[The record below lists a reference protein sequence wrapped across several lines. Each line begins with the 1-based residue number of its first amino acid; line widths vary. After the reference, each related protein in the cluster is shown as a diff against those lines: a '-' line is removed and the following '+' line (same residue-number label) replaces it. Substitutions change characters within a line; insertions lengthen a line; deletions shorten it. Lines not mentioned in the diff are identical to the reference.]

1 MSTRHA
7 SAAFSILF
15 HGDRPM
21 LRSCGHPVIYIYEG
35 EGVMRKFERFRRVT
49 KGRAMSILTAGATA
63 LLSAVLLS
71 TPALAGEWRANS
83 TGVWYVN
90 DDGSYPTYAWQ
101 WIDGDGDGV
110 YQCFAFDEN
119 GYLMLNQTTPD
130 GYLVGEAG
138 AWFDGVTPVT
148 RTYPVGTYVAPTPIE
163 GLRKYGYAS
172 DGTRLVTSRTGSKT
186 NASNKTNSS
195 SNKNNK
201 NTSTNKTHSSSSKNN
216 SSVFNKPNAG
226 NTASVSK
233 KDLVT
238 NKITVGKT
246 DANGDGTTTGTGTS
260 ANASTRVDPSTTAPS
275 TSGFGP
281 SVPKKNTSSSS
292 ASGPQTVI
300 TNSDGP
306 NRGGSITTENR

>member
-1 MSTRHA
+1 
-7 SAAFSILF
+7 
-15 HGDRPM
+15 
-21 LRSCGHPVIYIYEG
+21 
-35 EGVMRKFERFRRVT
+35 MRKFERFRRVT
-49 KGRAMSILTAGATA
+49 KARVMSVLTAGATA

-83 TGVWYVN
+83 TGFWYIN

-148 RTYPVGTYVAPTPIE
+148 RTYPVGTYVPPTPIE

-172 DGTRLVTSRTGSKT
+172 DGTRLVTSRTGSKST
-186 NASNKTNSS
+186 SKNSSSS
-195 SNKNNK
+195 SNKND
-201 NTSTNKTHSSSSKNN
+201 TTSSTNKTHSSSSKNN
-216 SSVFNKPNAG
+216 SSVLNKPNAG

-246 DANGDGTTTGTGTS
+246 DANGDGTTTGIGSSAATS
-260 ANASTRVDPSTTAPS
+260 TTERVDPSTTAPS

-300 TNSDGP
+300 TNSNGP
-306 NRGGSITTENR
+306 NRGSSVTTEKR

>member
-1 MSTRHA
+1 
-7 SAAFSILF
+7 
-15 HGDRPM
+15 M

-35 EGVMRKFERFRRVT
+35 ESVMRKFERFRRVT
-49 KGRAMSILTAGATA
+49 KARVMSILTAGTTV

-83 TGVWYVN
+83 TGFWYIN

-110 YQCFAFDEN
+110 YQCFAFDES

-163 GLRKYGYAS
+163 GLQKYGYAS

-216 SSVFNKPNAG
+216 SSVLNKPNAG

-260 ANASTRVDPSTTAPS
+260 ANASTTERVDPSTTAPS

-306 NRGGSITTENR
+306 NRGGSVTTENR

>member
-1 MSTRHA
+1 
-7 SAAFSILF
+7 
-15 HGDRPM
+15 
-21 LRSCGHPVIYIYEG
+21 
-35 EGVMRKFERFRRVT
+35 MRKFDLFRRVT

-83 TGVWYVN
+83 TGFWYIN

-163 GLRKYGYAS
+163 GLQQYGYAS
-172 DGTRLVTSRTGSKT
+172 DGTRLVTSRTGSKST
-186 NASNKTNSS
+186 SKNNSGSS
-195 SNKNNK
+195 SKNDK
-201 NTSTNKTHSSSSKNN
+201 TSSTNKTHSSSSKNN
-216 SSVFNKPNAG
+216 SSVLNKPNAG

-300 TNSDGP
+300 TNSAGP
-306 NRGGSITTENR
+306 NRGSSVTTENR

>member
-1 MSTRHA
+1 
-7 SAAFSILF
+7 
-15 HGDRPM
+15 
-21 LRSCGHPVIYIYEG
+21 
-35 EGVMRKFERFRRVT
+35 MRKFDLFRRVS
-49 KGRAMSILTAGATA
+49 KGRAMSLLTAGAAA
-63 LLSAVLLS
+63 LFSAALLS
-71 TPALAGEWRANS
+71 TPVLAGEWRANS
-83 TGVWYVN
+83 TGFWYVN
-90 DDGSYPTYAWQ
+90 DDGSYPTNAWQ
-101 WIDGDGDGV
+101 WIDGDGDGI

-130 GYLVGEAG
+130 GYLVGAAG

-148 RTYPVGTYVAPTPIE
+148 RTYPVGTYVEPTPIE
-163 GLRKYGYAS
+163 GLQKYGYAS

-186 NASNKTNSS
+186 STSNKTNSS
-195 SNKNNK
+195 SSKNNK
-201 NTSTNKTHSSSSKNN
+201 NTSTNKTNSSSSKNN
-216 SSVFNKPNAG
+216 SSSNKTNAG

-246 DANGDGTTTGTGTS
+246 DANGDGTTTGTAGAGSS
-260 ANASTRVDPSTTAPS
+260 ANASTTERVDPSTTAPS

-292 ASGPQTVI
+292 SSGPQTVI

-306 NRGGSITTENR
+306 NRGSSYTTENR

>member
-1 MSTRHA
+1 
-7 SAAFSILF
+7 
-15 HGDRPM
+15 
-21 LRSCGHPVIYIYEG
+21 
-35 EGVMRKFERFRRVT
+35 MRKFERFRRVT

-83 TGVWYVN
+83 TGFWYIN

-172 DGTRLVTSRTGSKT
+172 DGTRLVTSRTGSK
-186 NASNKTNSS
+186 
-195 SNKNNK
+195 
-201 NTSTNKTHSSSSKNN
+201 SSSKNN
-216 SSVFNKPNAG
+216 SSVLNKPNAG

-246 DANGDGTTTGTGTS
+246 DANGDGTTGTGSS
-260 ANASTRVDPSTTAPS
+260 AAASTTERVDPSTTAPS

-306 NRGGSITTENR
+306 NRGSSVTTEKR

>member
-1 MSTRHA
+1 
-7 SAAFSILF
+7 
-15 HGDRPM
+15 
-21 LRSCGHPVIYIYEG
+21 
-35 EGVMRKFERFRRVT
+35 MRNSDFYKR
-49 KGRAMSILTAGATA
+49 MLTAGATA
-63 LLSAVLLS
+63 LLSAALLS
-71 TPALAGEWRANS
+71 TPVLAGEWRANS
-83 TGVWYVN
+83 TGFWYVN

-148 RTYPVGTYVAPTPIE
+148 RTYPVGTYVEPTPIE

-172 DGTRLVTSRTGSKT
+172 DGTRLVTSRTGSKST
-186 NASNKTNSS
+186 ASNKTNSS
-195 SNKNNK
+195 NDKNNT
-201 NTSTNKTHSSSSKNN
+201 NTSTNKANSSSSKDN
-216 SSVFNKPNAG
+216 SSVLNKPNAG
-226 NTASVSK
+226 NTASVAK

-246 DANGDGTTTGTGTS
+246 DANGDGTTTGTGTTGTGNS
-260 ANASTRVDPSTTAPS
+260 TNASTTERVDPSTTAPS

-292 ASGPQTVI
+292 SSGPKTVI

-306 NRGGSITTENR
+306 YRGSSYTTENR

>member
-1 MSTRHA
+1 
-7 SAAFSILF
+7 
-15 HGDRPM
+15 
-21 LRSCGHPVIYIYEG
+21 
-35 EGVMRKFERFRRVT
+35 MRKFNLFRRVS
-49 KGRAMSILTAGATA
+49 KGRVMSLLTAGAAA
-63 LLSAVLLS
+63 LFSAALLS
-71 TPALAGEWRANS
+71 TPVLAGEWRANS
-83 TGVWYVN
+83 TGFWYVN
-90 DDGSYPTYAWQ
+90 DDGSYPTNAWQ
-101 WIDGDGDGV
+101 WIDGDGDGI

-119 GYLMLNQTTPD
+119 GYLLLNQTTPD
-130 GYLVGEAG
+130 GYLVGAAG

-163 GLRKYGYAS
+163 GLQKYGYAS

-186 NASNKTNSS
+186 NTSNKTNSS
-195 SNKNNK
+195 SNKN
-201 NTSTNKTHSSSSKNN
+201 TTTNKTNSSSSKKNN
-216 SSVFNKPNAG
+216 SSSNKTNAG

-246 DANGDGTTTGTGTS
+246 DANGDGTTTGTGSNAATS
-260 ANASTRVDPSTTAPS
+260 TTERVDPSTTAPS

-292 ASGPQTVI
+292 SSGPQTVI

-306 NRGGSITTENR
+306 NRGSSYTTENR

>member
-1 MSTRHA
+1 
-7 SAAFSILF
+7 
-15 HGDRPM
+15 
-21 LRSCGHPVIYIYEG
+21 
-35 EGVMRKFERFRRVT
+35 MRNSDFYKR
-49 KGRAMSILTAGATA
+49 MLTAGATA

-71 TPALAGEWRANS
+71 TPAFAGEWRANS
-83 TGVWYVN
+83 TGFWYVN

-101 WIDGDGDGV
+101 WIDGDGDGI

-119 GYLMLNQTTPD
+119 GYLLLNQTTPD
-130 GYLVGEAG
+130 GYLVGAAG

-148 RTYPVGTYVAPTPIE
+148 RTYPVGTYVEPTPIE
-163 GLRKYGYAS
+163 GLQKYGYAS
-172 DGTRLVTSRTGSKT
+172 DGTRLVTSRTGSKS
-186 NASNKTNSS
+186 ASKNNSS
-195 SNKNNK
+195 SSSKNDK
-201 NTSTNKTHSSSSKNN
+201 TSSTNKTNSSSSKNN
-216 SSVFNKPNAG
+216 SSSNKTNAG

-246 DANGDGTTTGTGTS
+246 DANGDGTTASTTGTNGSTS
-260 ANASTRVDPSTTAPS
+260 TSTTERVDPSTTAPS

-292 ASGPQTVI
+292 SSGPQTVI

-306 NRGGSITTENR
+306 NRGSSYTTENR

>member
-1 MSTRHA
+1 MC
-7 SAAFSILF
+7 L
-15 HGDRPM
+15 
-21 LRSCGHPVIYIYEG
+21 
-35 EGVMRKFERFRRVT
+35 
-49 KGRAMSILTAGATA
+49 LTTGATA
-63 LLSAVLLS
+63 LLSAALLS

-83 TGVWYVN
+83 TGFWYVN
-90 DDGSYPTYAWQ
+90 DDGSYPTNAWQ
-101 WIDGDGDGV
+101 WIDGDGDGI

-163 GLRKYGYAS
+163 GLQKYGYAS

-186 NASNKTNSS
+186 SASNKTNSS

-201 NTSTNKTHSSSSKNN
+201 NTSTNKTHSSSSKNH
-216 SSVFNKPNAG
+216 SSSSKTNAG

-246 DANGDGTTTGTGTS
+246 DANGDGTTTGTGTG
-260 ANASTRVDPSTTAPS
+260 AAASTTERVDPSTTAPS

-292 ASGPQTVI
+292 SSGPQTVI

-306 NRGGSITTENR
+306 NRSSSYTTENR

>member
-1 MSTRHA
+1 
-7 SAAFSILF
+7 
-15 HGDRPM
+15 
-21 LRSCGHPVIYIYEG
+21 
-35 EGVMRKFERFRRVT
+35 MRKFELFRRVT

-63 LLSAVLLS
+63 LLSAALLS
-71 TPALAGEWRANS
+71 TPVLAGEWRANS
-83 TGVWYVN
+83 TGFWYVN

-138 AWFDGVTPVT
+138 AWFDGVTPVN

-186 NASNKTNSS
+186 TSSNKANSS
-195 SNKNNK
+195 SNK
-201 NTSTNKTHSSSSKNN
+201 NTSTNKTNSSSSKNN
-216 SSVFNKPNAG
+216 SSVLNRPNAG

-238 NKITVGKT
+238 DKITVGKT
-246 DANGDGTTTGTGTS
+246 DANGNGTSAGSTGTGGSTS
-260 ANASTRVDPSTTAPS
+260 TSVTDRVDPSTTAPS
-275 TSGFGP
+275 ASGFGP

-292 ASGPQTVI
+292 SSGPQTVI

-306 NRGGSITTENR
+306 NRGSSYTTEAR

>member
-1 MSTRHA
+1 
-7 SAAFSILF
+7 
-15 HGDRPM
+15 
-21 LRSCGHPVIYIYEG
+21 
-35 EGVMRKFERFRRVT
+35 MRKFERFRRVT
-49 KGRAMSILTAGATA
+49 KGRTMSILTAGATA

-83 TGVWYVN
+83 TGFWYIN

-216 SSVFNKPNAG
+216 SSVLNKPNAG

-246 DANGDGTTTGTGTS
+246 DANGDGTTAGTTGTTGSTS
-260 ANASTRVDPSTTAPS
+260 TSTTERVDPSTTAPS

-306 NRGGSITTENR
+306 NRGSSVTTENR

>member
-1 MSTRHA
+1 
-7 SAAFSILF
+7 
-15 HGDRPM
+15 
-21 LRSCGHPVIYIYEG
+21 
-35 EGVMRKFERFRRVT
+35 MRNSDFYKR
-49 KGRAMSILTAGATA
+49 MLTAGATV
-63 LLSAVLLS
+63 LLSAALLS
-71 TPALAGEWRANS
+71 TPVLAGEWRANS
-83 TGVWYVN
+83 TGFWYVN
-90 DDGSYPTYAWQ
+90 DDGSYPTNAWQ
-101 WIDGDGDGV
+101 WIDGDGDGI

-119 GYLMLNQTTPD
+119 GYLLLNQTTPD
-130 GYLVGEAG
+130 GYLVGAAG

-163 GLRKYGYAS
+163 GLQKYGYAS

-186 NASNKTNSS
+186 NTSNKTNSS
-195 SNKNNK
+195 SNKN
-201 NTSTNKTHSSSSKNN
+201 TTTNKTNSSSSKKNN
-216 SSVFNKPNAG
+216 SSSNKTNAG

-246 DANGDGTTTGTGTS
+246 DANGDGTTTGTGSNAATS
-260 ANASTRVDPSTTAPS
+260 TTERVDPSMTAPS

-292 ASGPQTVI
+292 SSGPQTVI

-306 NRGGSITTENR
+306 NRSSSYTTENR

>member
-1 MSTRHA
+1 
-7 SAAFSILF
+7 
-15 HGDRPM
+15 
-21 LRSCGHPVIYIYEG
+21 
-35 EGVMRKFERFRRVT
+35 MRKFNLFRRVS
-49 KGRAMSILTAGATA
+49 KGRVMSLLTAEAAA
-63 LLSAVLLS
+63 LFSAALLS
-71 TPALAGEWRANS
+71 TPVLAGEWRANS
-83 TGVWYVN
+83 TGFWYVN
-90 DDGSYPTYAWQ
+90 DDGSYPTNAWQ
-101 WIDGDGDGV
+101 WIDGDGDGI

-119 GYLMLNQTTPD
+119 GYLLLNQTTPD
-130 GYLVGEAG
+130 GYLVGAAG

-163 GLRKYGYAS
+163 GLQKYGYAS

-186 NASNKTNSS
+186 NTSNKTNSS
-195 SNKNNK
+195 SNK
-201 NTSTNKTHSSSSKNN
+201 
-216 SSVFNKPNAG
+216 PNVG

-246 DANGDGTTTGTGTS
+246 DANGDGTTTGTGSNAATS
-260 ANASTRVDPSTTAPS
+260 TTERVDPSTTAPS

-292 ASGPQTVI
+292 SSGPQTVI

-306 NRGGSITTENR
+306 NRGSSYTTENR

>member
-1 MSTRHA
+1 
-7 SAAFSILF
+7 
-15 HGDRPM
+15 M
-21 LRSCGHPVIYIYEG
+21 LRSCGHPLICFYG
-35 EGVMRKFERFRRVT
+35 GNAMRNSDFYKR
-49 KGRAMSILTAGATA
+49 MLTAGATA

-83 TGVWYVN
+83 TGFWYIN

-172 DGTRLVTSRTGSKT
+172 DGTRLVTSRTGSKS
-186 NASNKTNSS
+186 ASKNNSS
-195 SNKNNK
+195 SSSKNDK
-201 NTSTNKTHSSSSKNN
+201 TSSTNKTTSSSSKNN
-216 SSVFNKPNAG
+216 SSVLNKPNAG

-246 DANGDGTTTGTGTS
+246 DTSADGTTGTTGTGTGNS
-260 ANASTRVDPSTTAPS
+260 ANASTTERVDPSTTAPS

-306 NRGGSITTENR
+306 NRGSNVTTENR

>member
-1 MSTRHA
+1 
-7 SAAFSILF
+7 
-15 HGDRPM
+15 
-21 LRSCGHPVIYIYEG
+21 
-35 EGVMRKFERFRRVT
+35 MRKFELFRRVT
-49 KGRAMSILTAGATA
+49 KARVMSILTAGATA

-83 TGVWYVN
+83 TGFWYIN

-172 DGTRLVTSRTGSKT
+172 DGTRLVTSRTGSKST
-186 NASNKTNSS
+186 SKNNSS
-195 SNKNNK
+195 SSSNNDK
-201 NTSTNKTHSSSSKNN
+201 TSSTNKTTSSSSKNN
-216 SSVFNKPNAG
+216 SSVLNKPNAG

-238 NKITVGKT
+238 NKITIGKT
-246 DANGDGTTTGTGTS
+246 DANGDGSTAGSS
-260 ANASTRVDPSTTAPS
+260 AAASTTERVDPSTTAPS

-306 NRGGSITTENR
+306 NRGSSVTTEKR

>member
-1 MSTRHA
+1 MHQLRFLSSFMGR
-7 SAAFSILF
+7 
-15 HGDRPM
+15 GPM

-49 KGRAMSILTAGATA
+49 KARVMSILTAGTTV

-83 TGVWYVN
+83 TGFWYIN

-216 SSVFNKPNAG
+216 SSVLNKPNAG

-260 ANASTRVDPSTTAPS
+260 ANASTTERVDPSTTAPS

-306 NRGGSITTENR
+306 NRGGSVTTENR

>member
-1 MSTRHA
+1 
-7 SAAFSILF
+7 
-15 HGDRPM
+15 
-21 LRSCGHPVIYIYEG
+21 
-35 EGVMRKFERFRRVT
+35 MRKFDLFRRVSRE
-49 KGRAMSILTAGATA
+49 RAMCLLTTGATV
-63 LLSAVLLS
+63 LLSAALLS

-83 TGVWYVN
+83 TGFWYVN
-90 DDGSYPTYAWQ
+90 DDGSYPTNAWQ
-101 WIDGDGDGV
+101 WIDGDGDGI

-148 RTYPVGTYVAPTPIE
+148 RTYPVGTHVAPTPIE
-163 GLRKYGYAS
+163 GLQKYGYAS

-186 NASNKTNSS
+186 SASNKTNSS

-201 NTSTNKTHSSSSKNN
+201 NTSTNKTHSSSSKNH
-216 SSVFNKPNAG
+216 SSSSKTNAG

-246 DANGDGTTTGTGTS
+246 DANGDGTTTGTGTG
-260 ANASTRVDPSTTAPS
+260 AAASTTERVDPSTTAPS

-292 ASGPQTVI
+292 SSGPQTVI

-306 NRGGSITTENR
+306 NRGGSVTTENR

>member
-1 MSTRHA
+1 MHQLRFLSSFMGR
-7 SAAFSILF
+7 
-15 HGDRPM
+15 GPM

-49 KGRAMSILTAGATA
+49 KGRAMSILTAGTTV

-83 TGVWYVN
+83 TGFWYIN

-138 AWFDGVTPVT
+138 AWFDGVMPVT
-148 RTYPVGTYVAPTPIE
+148 RTYPVGTHVAPTPIE

-216 SSVFNKPNAG
+216 SSVLNKPNAG

-260 ANASTRVDPSTTAPS
+260 ANASTTERVDPSTTAPS

-306 NRGGSITTENR
+306 NRGGSVTTENR

>member
-1 MSTRHA
+1 
-7 SAAFSILF
+7 
-15 HGDRPM
+15 
-21 LRSCGHPVIYIYEG
+21 
-35 EGVMRKFERFRRVT
+35 MRKFERFRRVT
-49 KGRAMSILTAGATA
+49 KARVMSILTAGATA

-71 TPALAGEWRANS
+71 TPTLAGEWRANS
-83 TGVWYVN
+83 TGFWYIN

-101 WIDGDGDGV
+101 WIDGDGDGI

-172 DGTRLVTSRTGSKT
+172 DGTRLVTSRTGSKST
-186 NASNKTNSS
+186 SKNNSS
-195 SNKNNK
+195 SSSKNDK
-201 NTSTNKTHSSSSKNN
+201 TSSTNKTTSSSSKNN
-216 SSVFNKPNAG
+216 SSVLNKPNAG

-238 NKITVGKT
+238 NKITIGKT
-246 DANGDGTTTGTGTS
+246 DANGDGSTAGSS
-260 ANASTRVDPSTTAPS
+260 AAASTTERVDPSTTAPS

-306 NRGGSITTENR
+306 NRGSSVTTEKR

>member
-1 MSTRHA
+1 M
-7 SAAFSILF
+7 
-15 HGDRPM
+15 
-21 LRSCGHPVIYIYEG
+21 
-35 EGVMRKFERFRRVT
+35 
-49 KGRAMSILTAGATA
+49 LTAGAAT
-63 LLSAVLLS
+63 LFGAVLLS
-71 TPALAGEWRANS
+71 TPVLAGEWRANS
-83 TGVWYVN
+83 TGFWYVN
-90 DDGSYPTYAWQ
+90 DDGSYPTNAWQ

-130 GYLVGEAG
+130 GYLVGAAG

-148 RTYPVGTYVAPTPIE
+148 RTYPVGTYVEPTPIE

-172 DGTRLVTSRTGSKT
+172 DGTRLVTSRTGSKST
-186 NASNKTNSS
+186 SKNNSS
-195 SNKNNK
+195 SSSKNDK
-201 NTSTNKTHSSSSKNN
+201 TSSTNKTHSSSSKNN
-216 SSVFNKPNAG
+216 SSVLNKPNAG

-246 DANGDGTTTGTGTS
+246 DANGDGTTGTGSSAATS
-260 ANASTRVDPSTTAPS
+260 TTERVDPSTTAPS

-292 ASGPQTVI
+292 VSGPQTVI

-306 NRGGSITTENR
+306 NRGSSVTTEKR